1 MTKVAQ
7 PEVNYA
13 PRLSESFFLTNG
25 FNFPVNNRALKS
37 NSNAVNTGGFTSL
50 DNYSITEHFLSYQRK
65 LKSLDTFN
73 KRDDLRARLVK
84 LYQTLG
90 KNHEAQKLQACCQRF
105 GVLTCGRHLVNVYPI
120 QRCRVPLCPDCAVFR
135 QKRAFKRLFPKIRG
149 FTRTHKT
156 DLPVL
161 ITLTVKNSSANLL
174 DIHRDFKSAFKKLRR
189 LKRWKHH
196 IRGGIASFELTVSA
210 SGEWHYHAHIFAFR
224 KSRERYEQADLCAD
238 WEKSNSGAGSVVDI
252 RAIRSLES
260 GFREVV
266 KYTFKPLDLM
276 KNKFDAAKLLQ
287 FYELSK
293 RSRLAESFG
302 DFYGFNVDRDTE
314 QGEPETETDSFCP
327 KCGDLLRFE
336 FMTRRELVDLRS
348 REHRETL
355 INSVRGAPLA
365 ALFKFSG

>member
-1 MTKVAQ
+1 M
-7 PEVNYA
+7 
-13 PRLSESFFLTNG
+13 
-25 FNFPVNNRALKS
+25 
-37 NSNAVNTGGFTSL
+37 
-50 DNYSITEHFLSYQRK
+50 
-65 LKSLDTFN
+65 
-73 KRDDLRARLVK
+73 
-84 LYQTLG
+84 
-90 KNHEAQKLQACCQRF
+90 
-105 GVLTCGRHLVNVYPI
+105 TCGRHLVNVYPT

-161 ITLTVKNSSANLL
+161 ITLTVKNSARQLV

-252 RAIRSLES
+252 RAIKSLES

-314 QGEPETETDSFCP
+314 QSEPESEIDSFCP

-355 INSVRGAPLA
+355 INSVRGAPIA
-365 ALFKFSG
+365 AVFKFTG

>member
-1 MTKVAQ
+1 MKVAQ
-7 PEVNYA
+7 PEVNHA

-25 FNFPVNNRALKS
+25 FNFPATNRALKS
-37 NSNAVNTGGFTSL
+37 DSNAVNTGGFTSL
-50 DNYSITEHFLSYQRK
+50 DNCSITEHFHSYQRK
-65 LKSLDTFN
+65 LKSLDTFT

-90 KNHEAQKLQACCQRF
+90 KNHEAQKLQTCCQKF
-105 GVLTCGRHLVNVYPI
+105 GVVTCGRHLINVYPTT
-120 QRCRVPLCPDCAVFR
+120 RCRVPLCPDCAVFR
-135 QKRAFKRLFPKIRG
+135 QKRAFKRLFPKIRE

-161 ITLTVKNSSANLL
+161 ITLTVKNSRRQLI

-196 IRGGIASFELTVSA
+196 IRGGIVSFELTVSA

-224 KSRERYEQADLCAD
+224 KSCDKYEQADLCDD
-238 WEKSNSGAGSVVDI
+238 WEKSNSGAGKIAYIQAVKNG
-252 RAIRSLES
+252 LES

-266 KYTFKPLDLM
+266 KYPFKPIDLM

-302 DFYGFNVDRDTE
+302 EFYGFDVDRDTE

>member
-7 PEVNYA
+7 PEVNYV
-13 PRLSESFFLTNG
+13 PSLSESFFLTNG
-25 FNFPVNNRALKS
+25 FNFPANNQASKS

-50 DNYSITEHFLSYQRK
+50 DNCSITEHFNSYQRK
-65 LKSLDTFN
+65 LKSLDTFT
-73 KRDDLRARLVK
+73 KRDEMRARLVK

-90 KNHEAQKLQACCQRF
+90 KNHDAQKLQACCQRF
-105 GVLTCGRHLVNVYPI
+105 GVLTCGRHPSNVYPTE
-120 QRCRVPLCPDCAVFR
+120 RCRVPLCPDCAVFR

-161 ITLTVKNSSANLL
+161 ITLTVKNSSVNLL
-174 DIHRDFKSAFKKLRR
+174 DIHRSFKSAFKKLRR
-189 LKRWKHH
+189 LKRWKQH

-302 DFYGFNVDRDTE
+302 EFYGFDVDRDNE
-314 QGEPETETDSFCP
+314 RDKPKTETDSFCP

-336 FMTRRELVDLRS
+336 FVTRRELVNMRS

-355 INSVRGAPLA
+355 VNSVRGAPLA
-365 ALFKFSG
+365 AVFKFSG